1 MGELGTLKETLEAIL
16 KRGKCFGIG
25 LGLLPDDVDDNL
37 TEEDRA
43 YLNNWIEGYADD
55 PIWTK
60 IFAATRLY
68 GPIGAQKR
76 SYSSFVC
83 NALHVNRISESM
95 RSGDDPVLVRRRS
108 QRNETL
114 DMADKADA
122 LARYLHTLEDYSGL
136 VDHFQRFLRPLPEL
150 VELNQQLAEFLRS
163 HAGKEPTPTT
173 VPIRQDRRQG
183 RSGLRKR
190 RVFICQMSETL
201 VESVYSEEPLSG
213 FTHVQAVAAFAR
225 IAFPEVGEE
234 EVRKTL
240 APTTREGRRNRSR
253 TRQAGAPTSAPTV
266 FNAPVEPRPQAT
278 GFAHSDEQ

>member
-1 MGELGTLKETLEAIL
+1 L

-25 LGLLPDDVDDNL
+25 VGLLPNDVDDNL

-55 PIWTK
+55 PIWEK

-68 GPIGAQKR
+68 GPIGAQNR

-83 NALHVNRISESM
+83 SALYVNRISESL
-95 RSGDDPVLVRRRS
+95 RSGDDPILERRRS

-114 DMADKADA
+114 NMAYKADA

-136 VDHFQRFLRPLPEL
+136 VDHFQRHLRPLSEL
-150 VELNQQLAEFLRS
+150 VELNRQLAEFLRS

-173 VPIRQDRRQG
+173 VPMRQDRRQG

-190 RVFICQMSETL
+190 RAFICLMSETL
-201 VESVYSEEPLSG
+201 EQSVYSEEPLSG
-213 FTHVQAVAAFAR
+213 FTHLQAVAAFAR
-225 IAFPEVGEE
+225 IALPEVGEE

-240 APTTREGRRNRSR
+240 APTTRKGRRNRAR
-253 TRQAGAPTSAPTV
+253 TSQTKASTSAPV
-266 FNAPVEPRPQAT
+266 AFDAPVAPRRQAT
-278 GFAHSDEQ
+278 GFAHSNKQKA